1 MFTPPEAPSALRI
14 GIVGAGSIVRQ
25 RHLPNLRLLPGIH
38 IQSVAN
44 STLESAQTFCQ
55 QHAPEA
61 IPTARWEDVVDNDE
75 VDIVWVG
82 ATPWLHHDATDFALS
97 CGKHVFCQARMAAT
111 RAEAERMWEASL
123 RYPELVTALCPP
135 PQGMKHGLL
144 VQKLLADGAIGTP
157 HQALLHSLSATW
169 LDPAAP
175 LHWRQND
182 TVSGIQILTLGIY
195 IEVLQRWLGNIATVS
210 AKGRVVIPQRSQDT
224 VHIPDFVHVNA
235 TFTSGL
241 EASLSFS
248 GVAAHAP
255 TDRLWIFGSD
265 GTLSYDFTTDEVS
278 LGLRNGPMEI
288 QSVPSDL
295 IRNWTVEADFINAVR
310 HRAAPRPKPDFTEG
324 TLYMR
329 VVDAVNRSL
338 ANASTE
344 SCI

>member
-1 MFTPPEAPSALRI
+1 VSTQPDHPSELRI

-25 RHLPNLRLLPGIH
+25 RHLPNLRALPGIR
-38 IQSVAN
+38 IQAVAN
-44 STLESAQTFCQ
+44 STLESARSFCRSF
-55 QHAPEA
+55 APEA
-61 IPTARWEDVVDNDE
+61 TPIERWEDVVDNDE
-75 VDIVWVG
+75 VDIVWIG
-82 ATPWLHHDATDFALS
+82 APPWLHHDATDFALS

-157 HQALLHSLSATW
+157 HQALLHSLSPAW
-169 LDPAAP
+169 LDPDAP

-182 TVSGIQILTLGIY
+182 AVSGIQILTLGIY
-195 IEVLQRWLGNIATVS
+195 IEVLQRWLGPVS
-210 AKGRVVIPQRSQDT
+210 QVTARGRIVIPQRSQDT
-224 VHIPDFVHVNA
+224 VHIPDFVHVQA
-235 TFTSGL
+235 GFASGL

-255 TDRLWIFGSD
+255 GDRLWIFGSE
-265 GTLSYDFTTDEVS
+265 GTLTYDFTSDEVA
-278 LGLRNGPMEI
+278 LGRRDGPMKI
-288 QSVPSDL
+288 LPVPAELVRD
-295 IRNWTVEADFINAVR
+295 WTVEADFIHAVR
-310 HRAAPRPKPDFTEG
+310 NPNSPRPKPDFTEG

-338 ANASTE
+338 STGNTE
-344 SCI
+344 PCI